1 MDVRYEL
8 FSHSDLKYKEFNKKL
23 LPTVDENK
31 IIGVRIP
38 ELRKIGRKLENNDFE
53 WYYYEEV
60 MLHGF
65 YIGYKKLSFQKR
77 IELLDEFIPNID
89 NWAVC
94 DGVCS
99 TLKFIEKNK
108 KEFLDYLKKYM
119 KSEKEYDI
127 RFCAVILMEYY
138 ICDEYIDFVINYLQ
152 SVISNYYYVNMAV
165 AWALC
170 TAFVKFREKVMPLI
184 ESKKLPKE
192 VHNMTISKIR
202 DSLRVDSETKKYLKT
217 LRV

>member
-77 IELLDEFIPNID
+77 IELLDEFIPKID

-94 DGVCS
+94 DGVSS

-202 DSLRVDSETKKYLKT
+202 DSLRVDSDTKKYLKT

>member
-1 MDVRYEL
+1 MDVRQEL
-8 FSHSDLKYKEFNKKL
+8 FSRSDLKYKEFNKKL
-23 LPTVDENK
+23 LPTVDENR
-31 IIGVRIP
+31 IIGVRMP
-38 ELRKIGRKLENNDFE
+38 ELRKIGRKLESNDFD
-53 WYYYEEV
+53 WFYYEEV

-65 YIGYKKLSFQKR
+65 YIGYKKIYFNERLS
-77 IELLDEFIPNID
+77 LLDEFIPKID

-108 KEFLDYLKKYM
+108 KEFFDYLSKYM
-119 KSEKEYDI
+119 KSDKEYVI
-127 RFCAVILMEYY
+127 RFCVVILMDYY
-138 ICDEYIDFVINYLQ
+138 ICDEYIDTVLKYLK

-170 TAFVKFREKVMPLI
+170 TAFIKYRDKVMTII
-184 ESKKLPKE
+184 ETKCLPKD

-202 DSLRVDSETKKYLKT
+202 DSFRVDSDTKKYLKT

>member
-77 IELLDEFIPNID
+77 IELLDEFIPKID

-94 DGVCS
+94 DGVSS

-165 AWALC
+165 AWALF

>member
-1 MDVRYEL
+1 MDVRQEL
-8 FSHSDLKYKEFNKKL
+8 FSRSDLKYKEFNKKL
-23 LPTVDENK
+23 LPTVDENR
-31 IIGVRIP
+31 IIGVRMP
-38 ELRKIGRKLENNDFE
+38 ELRKIGRKLESNDFD
-53 WYYYEEV
+53 WFYYEEV

-65 YIGYKKLSFQKR
+65 YIGYKKIDFNERLS
-77 IELLDEFIPNID
+77 LLDEFIPKID

-108 KEFLDYLKKYM
+108 KEFFDYLSKYM
-119 KSEKEYDI
+119 KSDKEYVI
-127 RFCAVILMEYY
+127 RFCVVILMDYY
-138 ICDEYIDFVINYLQ
+138 ICDEYIDIVLNYLK
-152 SVISNYYYVNMAV
+152 SVISDYYYVNMAV

-170 TAFVKFREKVMPLI
+170 TAFIKYRDKVMTII
-184 ESKKLPKE
+184 ETKCLPKD

-202 DSLRVDSETKKYLKT
+202 DSFRVDSDTKKYLKT

>member
-1 MDVRYEL
+1 MDVRQEL
-8 FSHSDLKYKEFNKKL
+8 FSRSDLKYKEFNKKL
-23 LPTVDENK
+23 LPTVDENR
-31 IIGVRIP
+31 IIGVRMP
-38 ELRKIGRKLENNDFE
+38 ELRKIGRKLESNDFD
-53 WYYYEEV
+53 WFYYEEV

-65 YIGYKKLSFQKR
+65 YIGYKKFDFNERLS
-77 IELLDEFIPNID
+77 LLDEFIPKID

-108 KEFLDYLKKYM
+108 KEFFDYLRKYM
-119 KSEKEYDI
+119 NSDKEYVI
-127 RFCAVILMEYY
+127 RFCVVILMDYY
-138 ICDEYIDFVINYLQ
+138 ICDEYIDIVLKYLK
-152 SVISNYYYVNMAV
+152 SVISDYYYVNMAV

-170 TAFVKFREKVMPLI
+170 TAFVKYRDKVMTII
-184 ESKKLPKE
+184 ETKCLPKD

-202 DSLRVDSETKKYLKT
+202 DSFRVDSETKKYLKT

>member
-77 IELLDEFIPNID
+77 IELLDEFIPKID

-94 DGVCS
+94 DGVSS

-108 KEFLDYLKKYM
+108 KEFLDNLKKYM

-202 DSLRVDSETKKYLKT
+202 DSLRVDSDTKKYLKT

>member
-8 FSHSDLKYKEFNKKL
+8 FSHADLKYKEFNKKL

-77 IELLDEFIPNID
+77 IELLDEFIPKID

>member
-1 MDVRYEL
+1 MDVRQEL
-8 FSHSDLKYKEFNKKL
+8 FSRSDLKYKEFNKKL
-23 LPTVDENK
+23 LPTVDENR

-38 ELRKIGRKLENNDFE
+38 ELRKIGRKLESNDFD
-53 WYYYEEV
+53 WFYYEEV
-60 MLHGF
+60 LLHGF
-65 YIGYKKLSFQKR
+65 YIGYKKINFNERLS
-77 IELLDEFIPNID
+77 LLDEFVPKID

-108 KEFLDYLKKYM
+108 KEFFDYLRKYM
-119 KSEKEYDI
+119 KSDKEYVI
-127 RFCAVILMEYY
+127 RFCVVILMDYY
-138 ICDEYIDFVINYLQ
+138 ICDEYIDIVLKYLK
-152 SVISNYYYVNMAV
+152 SVISDYYYVNMAV

-170 TAFVKFREKVMPLI
+170 TAFVKYRDKVMTII
-184 ESKKLPKE
+184 ETKCLPKD

-202 DSLRVDSETKKYLKT
+202 DSFRVDSETKKYLKT